1 MMTSATAVWVVL
13 VLAVLAANLPFA
25 NERLFVLGPKRA
37 PKSFAWR
44 LLELV
49 LLGALT
55 LAAASLLESS
65 LGQIAPQRW
74 EFYAA
79 FVCLFVTLAFPGF
92 IWRYLRKQP
101 RADV

>member
-1 MMTSATAVWVVL
+1 MTSTTAVWLVL
-13 VLAVLAANLPFA
+13 VLALLAANLPFM
-25 NERLFVLGPKRA
+25 NERLLLLGPKRA
-37 PKSFAWR
+37 PKPFAWR
-44 LLELV
+44 LAELV
-49 LLGALT
+49 LCGALT
-55 LAAASLLESS
+55 LAAGSMLESS